1 MSSFAEAAT
10 QPVPG
15 QAAAYDGVPVAALA
29 ERLGVPA
36 VLAFDQIGSTLDV
49 AHRIGASAASG
60 TLVLADEQTAGRG
73 RQGRRWAS
81 APGAGI
87 WLTLIERPTDA
98 RALDVL
104 SLRCGLYA
112 AEALDGL
119 AASRID
125 VKWPNDL
132 YVGGRKLAGILIET
146 RWRGTAPDWV
156 AVGMGLNVR
165 TPAVDTGVGLEAG
178 VSRVA
183 VLELLVPAL
192 RRAAA
197 ASRHLDEAELARW
210 AVRDVAAHRAVLTP
224 ASGRAA
230 GISAEGELLVA
241 DDTGALSRHRT
252 GSLTFRAEDDIA
264 CS

>member
-1 MSSFAEAAT
+1 LSSSAEPEAHRIA
-10 QPVPG
+10 G
-15 QAAAYDGVPVAALA
+15 QAAAYDGMPVAALA

-49 AHRIGASAASG
+49 AHRIGPDAASG

-73 RQGRRWAS
+73 RHGRRWAS

-119 AASRID
+119 AVSRVG

-132 YVGGRKLAGILIET
+132 YVGARKLAGILIET

-156 AVGMGLNVR
+156 AIGMGLNV
-165 TPAVDTGVGLEAG
+165 TAPAVDTGVGLDAG

-183 VLELLVPAL
+183 VLERLVPAL

-197 ASRHLDEAELARW
+197 ASRHLDPDELARW
-210 AVRDVAAHRAVLTP
+210 AARDIAAQRAITAP

-230 GISAEGELLVA
+230 GISAEGELLVV
-241 DDTGALSRHRT
+241 DDAGAVSRYRT
-252 GSLTFRAEDDIA
+252 GSLIFAEP
-264 CS
+264 

>member
-1 MSSFAEAAT
+1 LSFSAEPETHREPGRAAT
-10 QPVPG
+10 
-15 QAAAYDGVPVAALA
+15 YDGVPVAALA

-49 AHRIGASAASG
+49 AHRVGPDAPSG

-73 RQGRRWAS
+73 RHGRRWAS

-87 WLTLIERPTDA
+87 WLTLVERPADA

-112 AEALDGL
+112 AEALDDL
-119 AASRID
+119 ATSRIG

-156 AVGMGLNVR
+156 AIGMGLNVSA
-165 TPAVDTGVGLEAG
+165 PAVETGIGLDAG

-183 VLELLVPAL
+183 VLERLVPAL

-197 ASRHLDEAELARW
+197 ASRHLDQGELARW
-210 AVRDVAAHRAVLTP
+210 AARDVAAERAITAP
-224 ASGRAA
+224 ASGRAT

-241 DDTGALSRHRT
+241 DDAGAVSRFRT
-252 GSLTFRAEDDIA
+252 GSLTFATAPGEP
-264 CS
+264 